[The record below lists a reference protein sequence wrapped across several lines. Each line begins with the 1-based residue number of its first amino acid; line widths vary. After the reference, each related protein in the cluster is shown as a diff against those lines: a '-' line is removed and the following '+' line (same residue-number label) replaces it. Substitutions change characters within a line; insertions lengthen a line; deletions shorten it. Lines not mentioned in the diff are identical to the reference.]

1 VTKETKM
8 KRSIRT
14 ALLTSCCAIA
24 ASAASAQE
32 FKHPIRFVVPFG
44 AGGATDVLAR
54 LVATRIGKDLGQTV
68 IIENKPGAGG
78 QIGTQSVKGAPP
90 DGSVFLVTT
99 EHPLV
104 VLPHITPNI
113 GYSAEKD
120 FAIMGKIANL
130 QWALSAPASTGVK
143 SMPQLIDYV
152 RGDPT
157 RGNFGIPL
165 TGGIPTMIGSV
176 IARKGA
182 IEMTPIPYAG
192 GAPMVTQLLGG
203 QLSTGVTGTPEAAS
217 MQRTGK
223 VVVLALAG
231 SKRSTHLAN
240 VPTFK
245 DLGYP
250 DLDVDSWIAVFAP
263 KGLPPVMAEKFNA
276 ALRAALAEPEV
287 RNKIADLSLEITPTT
302 LDEAS
307 KEYTAALAFWARA
320 YKQDR

>member
-1 VTKETKM
+1 MNNQRKL
-8 KRSIRT
+8 SLL
-14 ALLTSCCAIA
+14 ALCSWVA
-24 ASAASAQE
+24 ASSAVAQE
-32 FKHPIRFVVPFG
+32 FKQPIRFVVPFG

-54 LVATRIGKDLGQTV
+54 LVAPRISKDLGQTI

-78 QIGTQSVKGAPP
+78 QIGTQSVKGAAA

-113 GYSAEKD
+113 GYSPEKD

-130 QWALSAPASTGVK
+130 QWALSTPASTGVK
-143 SMPQLIDYV
+143 TMPEFIAYV
-152 RGDPT
+152 QKDPV

-176 IARKGA
+176 IAKKGN

-192 GAPMVTQLLGG
+192 GAPMVTHLLGG
-203 QLSTGVTGTPEAAS
+203 QLSAGVTGTPEAAS
-217 MQRTGK
+217 MQKTGK
-223 VVVLALAG
+223 VTVLALAG
-231 SKRSTHLAN
+231 SKRSSYLAS

-245 DLGYP
+245 ELGYP

-263 KGLPPVMAEKFNA
+263 KGLPPAMAEKFNA
-276 ALRAALAEPEV
+276 ALRAALAEPDV
-287 RNKIADLSLEITPTT
+287 RTKIADLSLEVTPTT

-307 KEYTAALAFWARA
+307 KEYAAALAFWTRA
-320 YKQDR
+320 YQPAR

>member
-1 VTKETKM
+1 M
-8 KRSIRT
+8 KTSLRAGLL
-14 ALLTSCCAIA
+14 ALCFGVATSLA
-24 ASAASAQE
+24 AAQE
-32 FKHPIRFVVPFG
+32 FKQPIRFVVPFG

-54 LVATRIGKDLGQTV
+54 LVATRIGKDLGQAV

-78 QIGTQSVKGAPP
+78 QIGTQAVKGAPA

-113 GYSAEKD
+113 GYSADRD

-130 QWALSAPASTGVK
+130 QWALSTPASTGVK
-143 SMPQLIDYV
+143 TMPEFIDYV
-152 RGDPT
+152 RRDAT

-165 TGGIPTMIGSV
+165 TGGIPTMIGAG
-176 IARKGA
+176 IAKKGG

-192 GAPMVTQLLGG
+192 GAPMVTHLLGG

-231 SKRSTHLAN
+231 SKRSSYLAG
-240 VPTFK
+240 VPTFAE
-245 DLGYP
+245 LGYP

-263 KGLPPVMAEKFNA
+263 KGLPPAMAEKFNA
-276 ALRAALAEPEV
+276 ALRAALAEPDV
-287 RNKIADLSLEITPTT
+287 RTKIADLSLEVTPTT
-302 LDEAS
+302 LGEAS
-307 KEYTAALAFWARA
+307 KEYTSALAFWARA
-320 YKQDR
+320 YKP

>member
-1 VTKETKM
+1 M
-8 KRSIRT
+8 KSSCRA
-14 ALLTSCCAIA
+14 ALLALCCGIA

-32 FKHPIRFVVPFG
+32 FKQPIRFVVPFG

-78 QIGTQSVKGAPP
+78 QIGTQAVKGAPA

-104 VLPHITPNI
+104 VLPHITPSV
-113 GYSAEKD
+113 GYSPEKD

-130 QWALSAPASTGVK
+130 QWALSTPASTGVK
-143 SMPQLIDYV
+143 TMPQFIDYV
-152 RGDPT
+152 RRDAT

-176 IARKGA
+176 IAKKGG

-192 GAPMVTQLLGG
+192 GAPMVTHLLGG
-203 QLSTGVTGTPEAAS
+203 QLSTGVTGTPEAAA
-217 MQRTGK
+217 MQKTGK

-231 SKRSTHLAN
+231 SRRSAYLPD
-240 VPTFK
+240 VPTFNE
-245 DLGYP
+245 LGYP

-263 KGLPPVMAEKFNA
+263 KGLPSAMAERFNA
-276 ALRAALAEPEV
+276 ALRAALAEPDV
-287 RNKIADLSLEITPTT
+287 RTKLADLSLEVTPTT
-302 LDEAS
+302 LSEAS
-307 KEYTAALAFWARA
+307 REYASALAFWARA
-320 YKQDR
+320 YKQER

>member
-1 VTKETKM
+1 
-8 KRSIRT
+8 
-14 ALLTSCCAIA
+14 
-24 ASAASAQE
+24 
-32 FKHPIRFVVPFG
+32 
-44 AGGATDVLAR
+44 
-54 LVATRIGKDLGQTV
+54 VAPRISKDLGQTI

-78 QIGTQSVKGAPP
+78 QIGTQSVKGAAA

-113 GYSAEKD
+113 GYSPEKD

-130 QWALSAPASTGVK
+130 QWALSTPASTGVK
-143 SMPQLIDYV
+143 TMPEFIAYV
-152 RGDPT
+152 QKEPV

-176 IARKGA
+176 IATKGN

-192 GAPMVTQLLGG
+192 GAPMVTHLLGG
-203 QLSTGVTGTPEAAS
+203 QLSAGVTGTPEAAS

-223 VVVLALAG
+223 VTVLALAG
-231 SKRSTHLAN
+231 SKRSSYLAG

-245 DLGYP
+245 ELGYP

-263 KGLPPVMAEKFNA
+263 KGLPPALAERFNT
-276 ALRAALAEPEV
+276 ALRAALAETDV
-287 RNKIADLSLEITPTT
+287 RTKIADLSLEVTPTT

-307 KEYTAALAFWARA
+307 KEYAAALAFWTRA
-320 YKQDR
+320 YKSAR

>member
-1 VTKETKM
+1 MSDPLRATLL
-8 KRSIRT
+8 
-14 ALLTSCCAIA
+14 ALCSVMA
-24 ASAASAQE
+24 ASNAAAQE
-32 FKHPIRFVVPFG
+32 FKQPIRFVVPFG

-54 LVATRIGKDLGQTV
+54 LVATRVGKDLGQTV

-78 QIGTQSVKGAPP
+78 QIGTQALKGAPA

-99 EHPLV
+99 EHPLA

-130 QWALSAPASTGVK
+130 QWALSTPAGTGVK
-143 SMPQLIDYV
+143 SMTEFIDYV
-152 RGDPT
+152 RRDAV

-176 IARKGA
+176 IAQKGN

-192 GAPMVTQLLGG
+192 GAPMVTHLLGG
-203 QLSTGVTGTPEAAS
+203 QLSTGVTGTPEAVA
-217 MQRTGK
+217 MQKTSK
-223 VVVLALAG
+223 VTVLALAG
-231 SKRSTHLAN
+231 SKRSSYLAS

-245 DLGYP
+245 ELGYP

-263 KGLPPVMAEKFNA
+263 KGLPQAMAERFNA

-287 RNKIADLSLEITPTT
+287 RSKIADLSLEVTPTS

-307 KEYTAALAFWARA
+307 KEYASALAFWARA
-320 YKQDR
+320 YKPKH

>member
-1 VTKETKM
+1 MKESTQA
-8 KRSIRT
+8 
-14 ALLTSCCAIA
+14 ALLALCCGIA
-24 ASAASAQE
+24 ASAATAQE
-32 FKHPIRFVVPFG
+32 FKQPIHFVVPFG

-54 LVATRIGKDLGQTV
+54 LVALRIGKELGQAV

-78 QIGTQSVKGAPP
+78 QIGTQAVKGAPA

-130 QWALSAPASTGVK
+130 QWALSAPTSTGAK
-143 SMPQLIDYV
+143 TMQQFIDYV
-152 RGDPT
+152 RSDPT

-165 TGGIPTMIGSV
+165 TGGIPTMIGAV
-176 IARKGA
+176 IAKKGG

-192 GAPMVTQLLGG
+192 GAPMVTHLLGG

-217 MQRTGK
+217 MQKTGK
-223 VVVLALAG
+223 VTVLALAG
-231 SKRSTHLAN
+231 SKRSTYLAD

-245 DLGYP
+245 ELGYP

-263 KGLPPVMAEKFNA
+263 KGLPQAMAEKFNA

-287 RNKIADLSLEITPTT
+287 RTKIADLSLEITPTT
-302 LDEAS
+302 LSDAS
-307 KEYTAALAFWARA
+307 REYTSALAFWARA
-320 YKQDR
+320 YKPER

>member
-1 VTKETKM
+1 M
-8 KRSIRT
+8 KSSYHAT
-14 ALLTSCCAIA
+14 LLALCCGIA
-24 ASAASAQE
+24 ASGASAQE
-32 FKHPIRFVVPFG
+32 FKQPIRLVVPFG

-54 LVATRIGKDLGQTV
+54 LVAPRIGKELGQTI

-78 QIGTQSVKGAPP
+78 QIGTQAVKGAPA

-143 SMPQLIDYV
+143 SLPQFIDFV
-152 RGDPT
+152 QRDPT

-165 TGGIPTMIGSV
+165 TGGIPTMIGAV
-176 IARKGA
+176 IAKKGG

-192 GAPMVTQLLGG
+192 GAPMVTHLLGG
-203 QLSTGVTGTPEAAS
+203 QLATGVTGTPEAAS
-217 MQRTGK
+217 MQKTGK

-231 SKRSTHLAN
+231 SKRSTYLVD

-245 DLGYP
+245 ELGYP

-263 KGLPPVMAEKFNA
+263 KGLPQAMSEKFNA

-287 RNKIADLSLEITPTT
+287 RTRIADLSLEITPTT
-302 LDEAS
+302 LNEAS
-307 KEYTAALAFWARA
+307 KEYMSALAFWARA
-320 YKQDR
+320 YKPER

>member
-1 VTKETKM
+1 MT
-8 KRSIRT
+8 SSLHA
-14 ALLTSCCAIA
+14 ALLAICCGIA
-24 ASAASAQE
+24 ASGATAQE
-32 FKHPIRFVVPFG
+32 FKQPIHFVVPFG

-54 LVATRIGKDLGQTV
+54 LVAPRIGKELGQTV

-78 QIGTQSVKGAPP
+78 QIGTQAVKGAPA

-143 SMPQLIDYV
+143 TMPHFIDYV
-152 RGDPT
+152 RRDPT

-165 TGGIPTMIGSV
+165 TGGIPTMIGAV
-176 IARKGA
+176 IAKKGG

-192 GAPMVTQLLGG
+192 GAPMVTHLLGG

-217 MQRTGK
+217 MQKTGK

-231 SKRSTHLAN
+231 SKRSTYLAD
-240 VPTFK
+240 VPTLK
-245 DLGYP
+245 ELGYP

-263 KGLPPVMAEKFNA
+263 KGLPQAMAEKFNA

-287 RNKIADLSLEITPTT
+287 RTKIADLSLEITPTT
-302 LDEAS
+302 LNEAS
-307 KEYTAALAFWARA
+307 KEYTSALAFWARA
-320 YKQDR
+320 YKPER

>member
-1 VTKETKM
+1 M
-8 KRSIRT
+8 KIPRRAGLL
-14 ALLTSCCAIA
+14 ALYCGLATSG
-24 ASAASAQE
+24 ASAQE
-32 FKHPIRFVVPFG
+32 FKQPIRFVVPFG

-54 LVATRIGKDLGQTV
+54 LVATRISKDLGQTI

-78 QIGTQSVKGAPP
+78 QIGTQAVKSAPS

-130 QWALSAPASTGVK
+130 QWALSTPASIGVK
-143 SMPQLIDYV
+143 TMPEFIDYV
-152 RGDPT
+152 RRDPT

-165 TGGIPTMIGSV
+165 TGGIPTKIGAG
-176 IARKGA
+176 IAKKGG

-192 GAPMVTQLLGG
+192 GAPMVTHLLGG
-203 QLSTGVTGTPEAAS
+203 QLSAGVTGTPEAAS

-223 VVVLALAG
+223 VLVLALAG
-231 SKRSTHLAN
+231 SKRSSYLAG
-240 VPTFK
+240 VPTFTE
-245 DLGYP
+245 LGYP

-263 KGLPPVMAEKFNA
+263 RGLPPALAEKFNA
-276 ALRAALAEPEV
+276 ALRAALAEPDV
-287 RNKIADLSLEITPTT
+287 RTKIADLSLEITPTT
-302 LDEAS
+302 LNEAS
-307 KEYTAALAFWARA
+307 KEYASALAFWARA
-320 YKQDR
+320 YKQER